1 VKGKNNKVIHVG
13 GWWWWC
19 RGGAAARWIDGGCRV
34 AGWRMELQL
43 ETAGWRLE
51 LQLETG
57 GWRLE
62 AGVAGVKEGY
72 GVDKDLNHP
81 L

>member
-1 VKGKNNKVIHVG
+1 
-13 GWWWWC
+13 
-19 RGGAAARWIDGGCRV
+19 
-34 AGWRMELQL
+34 M
-43 ETAGWRLE
+43 E